1 MLKNNLFYLNKI
13 KNVVFLGACNVFDEL
28 IKINKNINLN
38 SFIVSSPDQLK
49 NIKTNFKIK
58 TFQKLDKKFKSY
70 IKEQINIDETLF
82 VSLGSRWIFN
92 KKIITDFFKSNLVNF
107 HGTRLPYDAGGGV
120 FSWKIIREDRI
131 DNQLV
136 HLVDEGIDTGPILY
150 NDKSIIPSSCK
161 LPIDF
166 ENYRNKSF
174 IKFYKKFINL
184 LKKKKKLT
192 LKNQPDYIGRYNPRL
207 DTKTNGWIDWN
218 TSSYHLIRFLNAF
231 DNPYP
236 GASTMIKN
244 NKRVYI
250 KKAHLHGG
258 ETTNHPYMSGL
269 ISRHD
274 KKWIV
279 VSTRDENMILI
290 EEVLDKKNKNI
301 ISTLKPGDRFFTPP
315 KELYLSRK
323 TRVRFNAKGIKK

>member
-107 HGTRLPYDAGGGV
+107 HGTRLPSDAGGGG

-131 DNQLV
+131 
-136 HLVDEGIDTGPILY
+136 
-150 NDKSIIPSSCK
+150 
-161 LPIDF
+161 
-166 ENYRNKSF
+166 
-174 IKFYKKFINL
+174 
-184 LKKKKKLT
+184 
-192 LKNQPDYIGRYNPRL
+192 
-207 DTKTNGWIDWN
+207 
-218 TSSYHLIRFLNAF
+218 
-231 DNPYP
+231 
-236 GASTMIKN
+236 
-244 NKRVYI
+244 
-250 KKAHLHGG
+250 
-258 ETTNHPYMSGL
+258 
-269 ISRHD
+269 
-274 KKWIV
+274 
-279 VSTRDENMILI
+279 
-290 EEVLDKKNKNI
+290 
-301 ISTLKPGDRFFTPP
+301 
-315 KELYLSRK
+315 
-323 TRVRFNAKGIKK
+323 